1 MKMKMEKSELNSREK
16 NFFRR
21 KSFSIELD
29 RIKNVGILSRFF
41 EVLFQGEKRDSKN
54 VNLPGGEKERNLSSI
69 NSGIHVLKTF
79 FPDKPH
85 SLETKFLDAFLEEN
99 LSAKSQ

>member
-1 MKMKMEKSELNSREK
+1 M
-16 NFFRR
+16 
-21 KSFSIELD
+21 
-29 RIKNVGILSRFF
+29 G
-41 EVLFQGEKRDSKN
+41 
-54 VNLPGGEKERNLSSI
+54 NLSSI